1 MLEETNLHCY
11 VHCDTWQLA
20 YFQSVIKVVLSSQI
34 DWSGESWQTL
44 IQEREMAFYER
55 VGGQNVA

>member
-20 YFQSVIKVVLSSQI
+20 YFQSVIKVVFVENIESLILCCI
-34 DWSGESWQTL
+34 DLTRMGVYIGVQGD
-44 IQEREMAFYER
+44 R
-55 VGGQNVA
+55 